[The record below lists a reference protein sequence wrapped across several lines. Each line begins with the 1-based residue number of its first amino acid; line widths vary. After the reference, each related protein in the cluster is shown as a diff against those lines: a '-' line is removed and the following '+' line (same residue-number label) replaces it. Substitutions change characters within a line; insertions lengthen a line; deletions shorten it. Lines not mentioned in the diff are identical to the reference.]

1 MPWTLEDYPISLAN
15 FTRPVRQKAIEIA
28 NTLVEEARHDEA
40 KAIAIATTS
49 AKQWARNRGITI
61 RTDDL
66 DPNVKA
72 PALHVVPVG
81 EDWAVRRESD
91 SHPIA
96 RFTHYP
102 EARQHARDLATEA
115 NTDLVLHRA
124 DGTISDRESRRRLHD
139 DHIAWHVTPAAD
151 GWDVRREGTDKV
163 HRHCNTKRD
172 ALAIAREVARNQ
184 HGRLVIHRADGEV
197 QQEHAYST
205 RPARH

>member
-1 MPWTLEDYPISLAN
+1 MPWTLEDYPVSLAN

-49 AKQWARNRGITI
+49 AKQWACNRGITI
-61 RTDDL
+61 RTDDE
-66 DPNVKA
+66 DPNVKP
-72 PALHVVPVG
+72 PAIHVVPVG
-81 EDWAVRRESD
+81 DVWAVRRESD
-91 SHPIA
+91 SHPTA
-96 RFTHYP
+96 RFSDYA
-102 EARQHARDLATEA
+102 EARQHARDLATED

-139 DHIAWHVTPAAD
+139 PDIEWHVLPADD
-151 GWDVRREGTDKV
+151 GWDVRREGTDKA

-197 QQEHAYST
+197 QNEHVYSA
-205 RPARH
+205 RPARN